1 MSAELFGLRSA
12 FILHAGEEHRDFQLL
27 EQDYVAVGGSLEE
40 IRRAPRNVGSEALSA
55 FIFHQ
60 AGQPDPVDLLGAM
73 FVIEGLGA
81 AKALRWAELLQAR
94 LGLGDDQVRFL
105 RYHGANDDDHFE
117 LLRQV
122 LRSPVVDRPA
132 AERIVK
138 TAKVVAR
145 LYALQ
150 LEELDHA

>member
-1 MSAELFGLRSA
+1 
-12 FILHAGEEHRDFQLL
+12 
-27 EQDYVAVGGSLEE
+27 
-40 IRRAPRNVGSEALSA
+40 
-55 FIFHQ
+55 
-60 AGQPDPVDLLGAM
+60 M

-81 AKALRWAELLQAR
+81 SKALRWAELLQVR
-94 LGLGDDQVRFL
+94 LGLADDQVRFL
-105 RYHGANDDDHFE
+105 RYHGVNDDDHFE
-117 LLRQV
+117 LLRQF
-122 LRSPVVDRPA
+122 LCSPAVDRAA

>member
-1 MSAELFGLRSA
+1 M
-12 FILHAGEEHRDFQLL
+12 
-27 EQDYVAVGGSLEE
+27 
-40 IRRAPRNVGSEALSA
+40 
-55 FIFHQ
+55 
-60 AGQPDPVDLLGAM
+60 
-73 FVIEGLGA
+73 
-81 AKALRWAELLQAR
+81 KALRWAELLQAR